1 MDNLLKRYEA
11 ILKAVGLGE
20 EPKKT
25 QENGEIKFAGKRWIM
40 MNVDAFPSYMIKST
54 ANIMGERMAQEFL
67 YWFGYTYGEKTLET
81 YQNLGV
87 PTEQIP
93 EVVAAFTAFFTGWGI
108 PEILEFSPERG
119 RLLVKLH
126 NDFESASAIMNNEK
140 PTNNFMRGVLAGMFA
155 KALNTKVRA
164 TSEYKD
170 GVTFITVEK
179 R

>member
-81 YQNLGV
+81 YQNLGM

-93 EVVAAFTAFFTGWGI
+93 EVVAAFTAF
-108 PEILEFSPERG
+108 LR
-119 RLLVKLH
+119 
-126 NDFESASAIMNNEK
+126 
-140 PTNNFMRGVLAGMFA
+140 AGGYL
-155 KALNTKVRA
+155 K
-164 TSEYKD
+164 
-170 GVTFITVEK
+170 
-179 R
+179 